1 MSLKLYSKVERLKK
15 KIKNSKFSLGGWI
28 QSGSPFVSEVMSNTG
43 YEWLVADLEHG
54 NFSKDNLAECIRG
67 ILLGDSVPFVRLKNN
82 SKSEIQDSL
91 DSGAMG
97 LILPNIQNENELKTS
112 IEYSRWPPYGKRG
125 VGFSRANLFGK
136 LFKNYQKFSNKIII
150 VAMIESVEAVNN
162 LRSICKV
169 KDLDAILI
177 GPYDLSSSLNIPGKF
192 DHRLFKYTL
201 KKIKEICKKN
211 KMSMGIHQVFPDHQ
225 KLQKLKKDGYTFI
238 PYGMDVTL
246 LQKLK

>member
-1 MSLKLYSKVERLKK
+1 MSLKLYSKVENLKK
-15 KIKNSKFSLGGWI
+15 KIKNNKFTLGGWI

-67 ILLGDSVPFVRLKNN
+67 ILLGNSIPFVRLKDN

-91 DSGAMG
+91 DTGAMG
-97 LILPNIQNENELKTS
+97 LILPNIQSEKELKKS
-112 IEYSRWPPYGKRG
+112 IEHSRWPPYGIRG

-150 VAMIESVEAVNN
+150 VAMIESLEAVNN
-162 LRSICKV
+162 LESICKV
-169 KDLDAILI
+169 KGLDAILI

-192 DHRLFKYTL
+192 EHKLFKSTL
-201 KKIKEICKKN
+201 KKIKDICKKN
-211 KMSMGIHQVFPDHQ
+211 KITIGIHQVFPDY
-225 KLQKLKKDGYTFI
+225 QKLKKLKRDGFSFI

-246 LQKLK
+246 LQNIK